1 MKQREVSYHVVE
13 EIGSI
18 PSESA
23 WDLEVNMIS
32 WNGAPAK
39 VDIRRW
45 NPDRDKMSKGISLTK
60 EEAKELIPLLKE
72 AIKED

>member
-18 PSESA
+18 PNESA
-23 WDLEVNMIS
+23 WDLEVNKIS
-32 WNGAPAK
+32 WNGAPPK
-39 VDIRRW
+39 IDIRRW